1 MSGRLKVY
9 TMRKVTDN
17 YTAEIIITIVVLVM
31 LLTSCSSEP
40 PRHELY
46 YELSVHEKEV
56 YNSLS
61 AKERKN
67 INKNKYIYQLRNALG
82 DASYEMNTNSK

>member
-9 TMRKVTDN
+9 TMRKVRDN
-17 YTAEIIITIVVLVM
+17 YTAEIIVLLVIATM

-40 PRHELY
+40 PKHKLY

-56 YNSLS
+56 YNSLN
-61 AKERKN
+61 AKEREN